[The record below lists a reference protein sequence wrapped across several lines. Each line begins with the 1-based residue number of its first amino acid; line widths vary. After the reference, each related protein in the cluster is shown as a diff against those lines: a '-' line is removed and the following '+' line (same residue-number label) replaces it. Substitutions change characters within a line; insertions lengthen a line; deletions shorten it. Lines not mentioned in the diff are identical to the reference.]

1 MEHQQFSETEVS
13 KSAAPVQSST
23 PAQPSASTQQALTR
37 RPTISIG
44 RIGITLAASIGITFL
59 FDRTLAVLSSQWFTN
74 ISNAYQLSLLPIV
87 AFWAAA
93 LVIVGALFWRYGKK
107 IRLWWAFGI
116 SLLILLAATFWET
129 HRTVSPVLTNSAAYM
144 SGDESAIHAVLSLV
158 VVTPLLM
165 LGFVYS
171 SAGTFRLKHFG
182 TIIRTVLVASTAGWF
197 VNLPYIGVWYRAC
210 VNHFGE
216 PKTRA
221 KRGFEILVALIVAV
235 PLLSIL
241 AVLLSQA
248 DLVFQ
253 ELSQQFIQ
261 SYDISSFVGH
271 AAFVVIVGLF
281 LSSVLLGVWVRI
293 AAREQESKNTS
304 DSANIVDVQHQG
316 IGIPTL
322 SMTLVLCALVALYT
336 LFCGVQITYLFAG
349 TRLPDGIT
357 YSQYAR
363 SGFFQLL
370 MVVVINIIVFAV
382 VVSMERTGVA
392 VKALTVVLLAQTGVM
407 LASAAWRLSLYVGA
421 YGFTWLRLV
430 SATFMV
436 ALAAVLLLALVRL
449 FVPRLPF
456 GGLCC
461 VVLVAWWIALGW
473 MNPSVFIETYNLT
486 HSVPAVLGY

>member
-44 RIGITLAASIGITFL
+44 RIGITLAAAIGITFL

-74 ISNAYQLSLLPIV
+74 IANAYQLSLLPIV

-107 IRLWWAFGI
+107 IRLWWTFGVTI
-116 SLLILLAATFWET
+116 LFLLAAALWET
-129 HRTVSPVLTNSAAYM
+129 HTNIDSIAYTTHS
-144 SGDESAIHAVLSLV
+144 SGDESAVHAVLSLAV
-158 VVTPLLM
+158 VAPLLM
-165 LGFVYS
+165 VGFIYS
-171 SAGTFRLKHFG
+171 ATGIFRLKYFG
-182 TIIRTVLVASTAGWF
+182 KIIRTVLVASTAGWF

-271 AAFVVIVGLF
+271 TAFVVIVGLF

-473 MNPSVFIETYNLT
+473 MNPSAFIEIYNVT